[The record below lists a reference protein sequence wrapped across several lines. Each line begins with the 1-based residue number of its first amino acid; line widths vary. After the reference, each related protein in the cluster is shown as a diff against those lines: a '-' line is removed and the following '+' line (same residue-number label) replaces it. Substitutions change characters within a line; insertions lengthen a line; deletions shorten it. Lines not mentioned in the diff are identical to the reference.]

1 MQRGTVEF
9 WAKSWNN
16 HWPDSCLHSY
26 IYVKEKYHT
35 WDTCLSVN
43 VLYMFILFGSLHFVL
58 ITLLKS
64 RMISFQVMSVSVS
77 SCSTPKDLS
86 QSSNILWLPQIFL
99 NPVSLLFSH
108 SVVSDSLWPYG
119 LQHARLPCPSPS
131 PGICSNSCPLSWWC
145 HPTISSS
152 TIPFSSR
159 LQSFPASESFL
170 TSWLFTVGSPSSGAS
185 ASASMNIGSPSNEY
199 SGQISFRMDW
209 FDLAVKGTLKSLL
222 QHHSSKAS
230 IL

>member
-1 MQRGTVEF
+1 MQHGTVEF

-43 VLYMFILFGSLHFVL
+43 VLYIFILFGSLHFVL

-86 QSSNILWLPQIFL
+86 QSSNIPWLPQIFL

-108 SVVSDSLWPYG
+108 SVVSDSLWPHG
-119 LQHARLPCPSPS
+119 LQHAGPPSLITS
-131 PGICSNSCPLSWWC
+131 SWSLLKLMS
-145 HPTISSS
+145 IE
-152 TIPFSSR
+152 
-159 LQSFPASESFL
+159 L
-170 TSWLFTVGSPSSGAS
+170 V
-185 ASASMNIGSPSNEY
+185 MPSNHLILY
-199 SGQISFRMDW
+199 HPFLLLLSIFPSIRVFSNKLALHFR
-209 FDLAVKGTLKSLL
+209 
-222 QHHSSKAS
+222 
-230 IL
+230 